1 MGTNPPIPTIPL
13 INEIN
18 QDTDRSNKYRKAQN
32 TARNEREHE
41 KLRIRDEKRNSKNK
55 DKKIYRRALM
65 YNKKNSKLFENDV
78 LENPNNSP
86 KEKEEKEKE
95 NEISITK
102 EQRNILQNLLKKNAI
117 DNKKAIAKNLEK
129 LYIKKNSIQKMKHF
143 NSITTYNNLVNPKK
157 DIKNNNQK
165 SRNSIKRLRSIKTNI
180 KKSLLAKN
188 SPKKSVDLKNLDKR
202 YSVGDFIDPSNT
214 EKNKSLFTTYASLN
228 GIKNIPSLSN
238 NNIKNNK
245 INLKR
250 NSIQTTKNIYKNNTF
265 NSKKQIKN
273 TKKESPIKILD
284 TSENMKN
291 SLQNN
296 DKNKIFQRKSF
307 LNYIDN
313 INDTKYDYN
322 ECLKFINSTQVLS
335 HLNEFQK
342 SILSESLKL
351 EHFNEKTFIVKANK
365 KASTIYFIKKGT
377 VKCLDEDN
385 KCIRILTE
393 VENFGERAILVNSRR
408 TMSIETITECICYS
422 INVKTLKKMFGEN
435 FRSYLYLNFMK
446 SAFYSSK
453 KFHHVD
459 NYIIEKIFQF
469 FEAINLGNDNVAYP
483 IGHIKSSKMII
494 LVSGD
499 LINSKTGEII
509 GKSGDILFEDEL
521 LSLSNEKINYALNPS
536 PDALFLEGDT
546 KKILNFLNCKNFGEI
561 VDKVGIC
568 DNLSQVALFKSL
580 SKSKLTMLINLIN
593 IEKYKDKDIIIKE
606 GTIGNKFYI
615 VKSGNVEIFC
625 NEKYLRTL
633 NETEYF
639 GERSLLTNE
648 MRSATVIAKGNVELY
663 SLDKESFLTNLSPMM
678 KDYLH
683 KRLYLHDE
691 KVSLNDLIF
700 IKSLGK
706 GNYGSVSL
714 VMNTK
719 TNFPY
724 AIKAISKDHIKYED
738 LMKNIT
744 LEKQILLKID
754 HPFIVKSVKC
764 LKDDINIYI
773 LLEYIKGKELFDV
786 IRDIGLLNKKQTNF
800 YIASMFV
807 AINYLHERKII
818 YRDIKPENI
827 IVTSKG
833 YLKLVDFGTAKEIKE
848 KERTSTII
856 GTPHYMAPEIILGRG
871 YSFQVDYWSIAICM
885 YEFIC
890 GGVPFGESLEDPIDI
905 YFSVMNQKLSFPP
918 FCINDM
924 NFKLLM
930 KEMLEKNPSCRLT
943 SFDSIKAHNWFKN
956 FNWDELCNLNLD
968 PPYKPVLIKNKYDF
982 NDRCEPC
989 FNINNTQF
997 KCYNDYIKECANDY
1011 QIKKQ
1016 YELSNEKLNEYN
1028 AWLENF

>member
-1 MGTNPPIPTIPL
+1 MGANQPIPTIPL

-18 QDTDRSNKYRKAQN
+18 HDTDSAHKNRKAQE
-32 TARNEREHE
+32 TARNEREHDKLKIREE
-41 KLRIRDEKRNSKNK
+41 KYNPKDPEKKLFDRT
-55 DKKIYRRALM
+55 LM
-65 YNKKNSKLFENDV
+65 YKKKNSKLFENGV
-78 LENPNNSP
+78 LENNSSN
-86 KEKEEKEKE
+86 EKEENE
-95 NEISITK
+95 NENESEKPIMITK
-102 EQRNILQNLLKKNAI
+102 EERNILQTFLKKNAFE
-117 DNKKAIAKNLEK
+117 NKKPIAKNLEK
-129 LYIKKNSIQKMKHF
+129 LYLKRNSSNINQKHINSQNKKSDRKKNIQK
-143 NSITTYNNLVNPKK
+143 T
-157 DIKNNNQK
+157 
-165 SRNSIKRLRSIKTNI
+165 RNSIKKLGPAEGKVRKSIASKTSPKSSIDIKKNI
-180 KKSLLAKN
+180 KRNSTGDMVVLSKSKENKN
-188 SPKKSVDLKNLDKR
+188 A
-202 YSVGDFIDPSNT
+202 
-214 EKNKSLFTTYASLN
+214 FTNYVLN
-228 GIKNIPSLSN
+228 DIKNTPSLSN
-238 NNIKNNK
+238 NNIDKNI
-245 INLKR
+245 INPKR
-250 NSIQTTKNIYKNNTF
+250 NSIQTSQYQNNTF
-265 NSKKQIKN
+265 NSKKKN
-273 TKKESPIKILD
+273 KDKSDSKENSPIKEEDI
-284 TSENMKN
+284 SENLKI
-291 SLQNN
+291 SQQNF
-296 DKNKIFQRKSF
+296 DKTKVFKRKSF
-307 LNYIDN
+307 RNYIEN
-313 INDTKYDYN
+313 INNTTYDYN

-342 SILSESLKL
+342 SILSESLQL
-351 EHFNEKTFIVKANK
+351 EQFSEKTFIVKANK
-365 KASTIYFIKKGT
+365 KASTMYFLKKGT

-385 KCIRILTE
+385 KCVRILTA
-393 VENFGERAILVNSRR
+393 VDNFGERAILVNSRR

-483 IGHIKSSKMII
+483 IGHIKSSKIII

-499 LINSKTGEII
+499 LVNSKTGEII

-521 LSLSNEKINYALNPS
+521 LSLSDEKINYALNPC

-546 KKILNFLNCKNFGEI
+546 HKILNFLNCKNFSEI

-568 DNLSQVALFKSL
+568 DNLGQVALFKSL

-615 VKSGNVEIFC
+615 VKSGNVEVYSK
-625 NEKYLRTL
+625 EKYLRTL

-648 MRSATVIAKGNVELY
+648 LRSATILAKGNVELY
-663 SLDKESFLTNLSPMM
+663 SLDKESFLVNLSPMM

-691 KVSLNDLIF
+691 TVSLNDLIF
-700 IKSLGK
+700 LKSLGK

-738 LMKNIT
+738 LMKNIQ

-871 YSFQVDYWSIAICM
+871 YSFQVDYWSISICM

-918 FCINDM
+918 CCINDN

-943 SFDSIKAHNWFKN
+943 SFESIKAHNWFKN

-968 PPYKPVLIKNKYDF
+968 PPYKPILLKNKYDF

-989 FNINNTQF
+989 FNVSSNQF
-997 KCYNDYIKECANDY
+997 KSYKDYIKENANEY
-1011 QIKKQ
+1011 QINTHF
-1016 YELSNEKLNEYN
+1016 ELPSDKMEEYN
-1028 AWLENF
+1028 DWLENF